1 MLGSQRKKGK
11 ITALVDSDNIHC
23 LMIGTSVVGKTAFFY
38 DSVVGLLTAVILL
51 LAEFLPLREIDGQPR
66 ERRHIVSVFKL
77 VQNLLEPSG
86 SKGKSC
92 FQELEAAIIQR
103 FWTEPEAEKSP
114 PSTQRTG
121 WTER

>member
-1 MLGSQRKKGK
+1 
-11 ITALVDSDNIHC
+11 
-23 LMIGTSVVGKTAFFY
+23 MIQGQNVVHTSNPFHLSGYFELFCKNAFFY

>member
-1 MLGSQRKKGK
+1 MIEPKPPMLFMG
-11 ITALVDSDNIHC
+11 
-23 LMIGTSVVGKTAFFY
+23 GTSMF
-38 DSVVGLLTAVILL
+38 VI
-51 LAEFLPLREIDGQPR
+51 
-66 ERRHIVSVFKL
+66 
-77 VQNLLEPSG
+77 
-86 SKGKSC
+86 SC